1 LTIQCAQASSS
12 NQKLNLSTL
21 IEIYTDGSCDTLQRN
36 GAWVSILLFVGQKMV
51 LTGEEINT
59 THNRIELLAVIA
71 SINFI
76 DKEQP
81 GAELIVY
88 TDSQYV
94 CGITERKE
102 KLKQESFL
110 TNKGSLIQNVDL
122 VQTLIRQIETHNI
135 RFVKVK
141 AHQQIDTDASL
152 YNNQADRLSR
162 KMIRNK
168 DKSSASLEV

>member
-1 LTIQCAQASSS
+1 M
-12 NQKLNLSTL
+12 
-21 IEIYTDGSCDTLQRN
+21 IEIYTDGSCDTLHRN
-36 GAWVSILLFVGQKMV
+36 GAWVSILLFAGGRIV
-51 LTGEEINT
+51 LTGEEENT
-59 THNRIELLAVIA
+59 THNRMELQAVIA
-71 SINFI
+71 SVNFI
-76 DKEQP
+76 DEKRP

-102 KLKQESFL
+102 KLKQKRFL
-110 TNKGSLIQNVDL
+110 TSKGSLIQNVDL

-141 AHQQIDTDASL
+141 AHQQIDTEASL

-162 KMIRNK
+162 KMVRNK
-168 DKSSASLEV
+168 DKSSASLGV